1 MKQGKQMLNL
11 IVGYVL
17 GIFSAFILLCLLV
30 THRAPPPTKAKRRQ
44 PNAQGENGDVD
55 YTFMGATGLED

>member
-1 MKQGKQMLNL
+1 MLNL

-30 THRAPPPTKAKRRQ
+30 THRAPPPTMAKRRQ
-44 PNAQGENGDVD
+44 PNAQGENVEPR
-55 YTFMGATGLED
+55 YEFLGATGLED

>member
-1 MKQGKQMLNL
+1 MLNL

-17 GIFSAFILLCLLV
+17 GIFSAFILPCLLV
-30 THRAPPPTKAKRRQ
+30 THRAPPPTMAKRKQ

-55 YTFMGATGLED
+55 YSWINVAGERE